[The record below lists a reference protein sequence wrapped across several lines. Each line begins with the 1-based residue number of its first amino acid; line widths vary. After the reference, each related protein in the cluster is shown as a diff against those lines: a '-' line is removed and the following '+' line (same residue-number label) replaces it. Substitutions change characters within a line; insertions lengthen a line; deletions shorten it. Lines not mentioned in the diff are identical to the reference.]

1 MSPYLA
7 RSTGILAL
15 VVLLLAVLLLA
26 VRGLNLAVEFTG
38 GIIIQVHYPERPE
51 TQSVQDT
58 LVRAGLA
65 GASVKVIT
73 EYTSNVFVTFPPRD
87 DVLSPQS
94 ARHVVQQ
101 VIAALSTE
109 RRHVEATRVDI
120 VTPTVGREV
129 LLTGV
134 ASLSLVCIAISIY
147 QAVRYGWTVTMTNI
161 RNIMIVLG
169 LFLSVYVVFQ
179 WEFSLRSLAAMG
191 CLPILVTGAGAVY
204 ASRVSRSCGYK
215 LMRPSHEPW
224 TSTLDLTMT
233 AP

>member
-15 VVLLLAVLLLA
+15 VVLLLAALLLA

-38 GIIIQVHYPERPE
+38 GMIIQVHYPERPE

-65 GASVKVIT
+65 GASVKNFN
-73 EYTSNVFVTFPPRD
+73 EYTNIFVTFPSRD
-87 DVLSPQS
+87 DVPSPQS

-101 VIAALSTE
+101 VIAALGTE
-109 RRHVEATRVDI
+109 RRHVEATRVEI

-129 LLTGV
+129 LFTGV

-147 QAVRYGWTVTMTNI
+147 QAVRYGWTVAMINI

-169 LFLSVYVVFQ
+169 LFLSVYVIFQ

-204 ASRVSRSCGYK
+204 ASRVGRS
-215 LMRPSHEPW
+215 
-224 TSTLDLTMT
+224 
-233 AP
+233 